1 LKNSTISVVPLRLG
15 HRSTGIIVVQALITN
30 IPRVFNRVQIRRLW
44 RPTHNIYFIFFG
56 KKLQRIFWI
65 VVVIKLTI
73 ESLQVPNYLQLSTFT
88 AHFSQFD
95 QNIME
100 PFVQFF
106 FYLITSK
113 KKAVLFLTG
122 WRPNNPFSINL
133 LLPRFKNSHNSQ
145 RSFDNTQIRRTN
157 LCQTTLLAD
166 AQTYCKRC
174 CFCPTRS

>member
-1 LKNSTISVVPLRLG
+1 LKNSTISVVPLRLS

-145 RSFDNTQIRRTN
+145 RSFDNTQIRRT
-157 LCQTTLLAD
+157 TLLGD
-166 AQTYCKRC
+166 AQTSCKRC